1 MASLPIKNTP
11 CNYLV
16 LTCQEQCTVDLF
28 IFSWPIEVFKVL
40 LLYRC
45 EIQQGLLK
53 EICRVYLKNMFVIL
67 LGYPIDLLLF
77 CQWLQTEP
85 SLGVPHYQPRNVSVA
100 ANAPRMRVVSLL
112 WPALGRAP
120 TPAGSPVE
128 AAACLTGGMESRP
141 VSSLGA
147 GHWLPQVNVC
157 ISIPVCQH

>member
-1 MASLPIKNTP
+1 MFSHVKSSAL
-11 CNYLV
+11 
-16 LTCQEQCTVDLF
+16 LTCLYLAGLLRF
-28 IFSWPIEVFKVL
+28 FKVL

-45 EIQQGLLK
+45 EIQQGLSK
-53 EICRVYLKNMFVIL
+53 EICRVYHKNMFVIL
-67 LGYPIDLLLF
+67 MGYLIDLFLL

-85 SLGVPHYQPRNVSVA
+85 SLGVPHYQPRNVRVA

-120 TPAGSPVE
+120 TPSRFP
-128 AAACLTGGMESRP
+128 CGGGGLPHRRHGSRP

-147 GHWLPQVNVC
+147 GHRLPQVNDC